1 MNENIEGLIRRL
13 LIVGHEADYL
23 EFKKNF
29 NKDDVGER
37 ISGIANACAIAD
49 RETGYIIF
57 GIDDKSLKIV
67 GTDFCPDTEKF
78 GNMPIQ
84 NWLYQFLEPKIN
96 FEFYEQNIDGRYLV
110 LLKIPP
116 AIDRPV
122 LFKRRAFIR
131 IGEVNRPLSDFPE
144 KEKRIWNNQKNR
156 NYENSIV
163 AEHLTENEI
172 LNLLEYDKYFRLT
185 KQSIPTETKQFLE
198 KLAQDSLVIKEDAG
212 RYKITYLGAILFGQS
227 YPIKNDTT

>member
-29 NKDDVGER
+29 NKDDLGER

-67 GTDFCPDTEKF
+67 STDFCPDTEKF

-96 FEFYEQNIDGRYLV
+96 FEEGVRRYIKWYKEREDKRKTDWDKID
-110 LLKIPP
+110 
-116 AIDRPV
+116 
-122 LFKRRAFIR
+122 
-131 IGEVNRPLSDFPE
+131 
-144 KEKRIWNNQKNR
+144 
-156 NYENSIV
+156 
-163 AEHLTENEI
+163 EI
-172 LNLLEYDKYFRLT
+172 LK
-185 KQSIPTETKQFLE
+185 K
-198 KLAQDSLVIKEDAG
+198 
-212 RYKITYLGAILFGQS
+212 
-227 YPIKNDTT
+227 